1 MGVLCMRRN
10 MFGIPLDIV
19 WAAIAAIK
27 PGDIIRGEIP
37 LSFFDAYTRVIV
49 AGAADKIKEVVHR
62 FNSYIDLDEVFV
74 RMSFQNK
81 TVYYV
86 NDDDIAYAIDL
97 AQCFIIKG
105 LRDDTYRTLWIL
117 HTLIYQEMHGDS
129 IEIDIDSAVANGYPE
144 TMSRD
149 ILRDKF
155 IDSLMRVSQR
165 YGISITIS
173 NYLIRMK
180 REEAEKILFIVFNM
194 ALEAHKEIKY
204 VRPLLKLLCK
214 EIGPLRRS
222 DAKSLLSQNLLSSR
236 KSLYKPDSIRVKI
249 LHPAK
254 KYGYIREI
262 IAPDGEEILV
272 PNCEKCIFY
281 AKEEL
286 CRSNALEIIRDRN
299 LKAKLSIKPT
309 YILNTIA
316 IYLQKLNTAL
326 NSIAALFT
334 YVNIGL
340 QLIGE
345 QDLVNDVKTHTIKT
359 LQNLESWINETPSHD

>member
-1 MGVLCMRRN
+1 

-19 WAAIAAIK
+19 WATIAAIK

-37 LSFFDAYTRVIV
+37 LSFFNADFSNADTCVVV
-49 AGAADKIKEVVHR
+49 AEVADKISEVVPR
-62 FNSYIDLDEVFV
+62 FNPYIDLDKVLV
-74 RMSFQNK
+74 PTRFQNK
-81 TVYYV
+81 TAYYV
-86 NDDDIAYAIDL
+86 NDDNIAYAIDL

-105 LRDDTYRTLWIL
+105 LRDNTYRTLWIL
-117 HTLIYQEMHGDS
+117 HTLIYQEVGDDS
-129 IEIDIDSAVANGYPE
+129 IEIDIDSAVANGYLE

-149 ILRDKF
+149 EFRDKF
-155 IDSLMRVSQR
+155 IDSLIRISQR
-165 YGISITIS
+165 YDISIAIS
-173 NYLIRMK
+173 NHLIRME
-180 REEAEKILFIVFNM
+180 REEAQKILFTVFGM
-194 ALEAHKEIKY
+194 AWEAHKELKY
-204 VRPLLKLLCK
+204 VRPLLKLLCM

-222 DAKSLLSQNLLSSR
+222 DVKWLLSKKLLSSR
-236 KSLYKPDSIRVKI
+236 KLPYKPDSIRVKI

-262 IAPDGEEILV
+262 IAPNGEEILV

-299 LKAKLSIKPT
+299 LKTKLSKKPT

-326 NSIAALFT
+326 NSIATLFT

-340 QLIGE
+340 QLMGE
-345 QDLVNDVKTHTIKT
+345 QDLVNDIKTHTIEA
-359 LQNLESWINETPSHD
+359 LQNLETQINETQSHA

>member
-1 MGVLCMRRN
+1 MRRN

-27 PGDIIRGEIP
+27 PGDIIRGGIP
-37 LSFFDAYTRVIV
+37 LSFFDADTRVIV
-49 AGAADKIKEVVHR
+49 AEAADKIKKVI
-62 FNSYIDLDEVFV
+62 NLDEVLV
-74 RMSFQNK
+74 PMRFQNK
-81 TVYYV
+81 TVYYI

-105 LRDDTYRTLWIL
+105 LRDDTYRTLWTL
-117 HTLIYQEMHGDS
+117 HTLIYQEMHDGT
-129 IEIDIDSAVANGYPE
+129 IEIDIDSAVADGYPE

-149 ILRDKF
+149 KFRDKF
-155 IDSLMRVSQR
+155 MDSLMRISQR
-165 YGISITIS
+165 YGISIAIS
-173 NYLIRMK
+173 NHLIRMK
-180 REEAEKILFIVFNM
+180 REEAEKILFTVFYM
-194 ALEAHKEIKY
+194 AWEAHKEIKY
-204 VRPLLKLLCK
+204 VRPLLKLLCM
-214 EIGPLRRS
+214 EIGLLRRS
-222 DAKSLLSQNLLSSR
+222 DAKSLLSQKLLSSR

-254 KYGYIREI
+254 KYGYVKEF

-286 CRSNALEIIRDRN
+286 CRSNALEIIHDRN
-299 LKAKLSIKPT
+299 IKAKLSKKPT
-309 YILNTIA
+309 YIINTIA

-326 NSIAALFT
+326 NSVAASFT

-359 LQNLESWINETPSHD
+359 LQNLESWINETPGHD